1 MLPRKGSRA
10 MPTAHSLPTL
20 TDLGPRLRPIHEI
33 ILVHHLRVSL
43 VSRGCVPWI
52 TLTAVCRPTGY
63 ESRIH
68 FRDATTCESFRNR
81 SLCNTV
87 AIKALYHFFNCI
99 VHFYLSYIFVIR
111 SFAIFINHSKVIPL
125 TSIAISSNSIR
136 FIIKEF
142 FQRS

>member
-99 VHFYLSYIFVIR
+99 VHFYLSYYFRNPIVCYFYK
-111 SFAIFINHSKVIPL
+111 SFE
-125 TSIAISSNSIR
+125 SNPSNVNSNIL
-136 FIIKEF
+136 EF
-142 FQRS
+142 NEIYYQRVLST

>member
-68 FRDATTCESFRNR
+68 FRDATTCESFRNH
-81 SLCNTV
+81 SLWNTM
-87 AIKALYHFFNCI
+87 AIKASYHFFNCI
-99 VHFYLSYIFVIR
+99 VHFYLSYYFPNPIVRCFYN
-111 SFAIFINHSKVIPL
+111 SFE
-125 TSIAISSNSIR
+125 SNPSNVDNNILD
-136 FIIKEF
+136 FNEICY
-142 FQRS
+142 QRAFST